1 MVTMPGP
8 APKDPSLRARRNRS
22 STAAKLV
29 VDPGLKAPAL
39 PTRIWHEQTRAWWK
53 DIWASP
59 MAPEYDESDRH
70 GLFALAVLV
79 DDFWRTEDPKLRKDV
94 AAEIRQQ
101 RQCFGLTPMDRRRLQ
116 WEIERVDE
124 AQERGARRRAAPS
137 KQPTVVADPRGVL
150 HAV

>member
-8 APKDPSLRARRNRS
+8 APKDPSLRARRTRS